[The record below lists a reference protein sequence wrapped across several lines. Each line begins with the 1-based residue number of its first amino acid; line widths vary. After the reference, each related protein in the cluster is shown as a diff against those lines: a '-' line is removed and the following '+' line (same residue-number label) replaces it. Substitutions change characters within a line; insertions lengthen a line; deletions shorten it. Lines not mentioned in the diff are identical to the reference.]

1 MTDSTTSAIVPMG
14 TWHRDHTIDF
24 SDYEWQRVTVGSLQ
38 VGSRFRFEGD
48 GIKVI
53 DWVFYDVL
61 HIFDKRFLQVNV
73 IEIVDGKKG
82 KKSFKELSLNASDI
96 VLVVPAREKSIANEG
111 TL

>member
-1 MTDSTTSAIVPMG
+1 MTDSTTKSMVSMG
-14 TWHRDHTIDF
+14 TWHRDHTIEF
-24 SDYEWQRVTVGSLQ
+24 SDYEWQRVPVESLQ

-61 HIFDKRFLQVNV
+61 RIIDNRFLQVNV

-96 VLVVPAREKSIANEG
+96 VLVIPANEQTIANRG
-111 TL
+111 TP